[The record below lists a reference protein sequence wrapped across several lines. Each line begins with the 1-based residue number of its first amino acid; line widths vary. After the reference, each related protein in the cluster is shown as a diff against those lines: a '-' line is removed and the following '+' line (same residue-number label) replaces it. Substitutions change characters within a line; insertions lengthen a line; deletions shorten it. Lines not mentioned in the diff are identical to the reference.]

1 MYSCANIGNPSGGPI
16 DKTPPIF
23 MRSNPTPNA
32 VNVKDR
38 KIEIFFDEIV
48 TLKDPSTKIIV
59 SPAQTEMPRMSALG
73 RKVTVELVDSLLPNT
88 TYTIDFSNSIQDNN
102 EGNAIDNFAF
112 AFSTGSVIDSM
123 RVSGYVLDSRTLEPM
138 QSVVVGLQ
146 SNLADSAFHKEK
158 LQRVALTN
166 DRGQF
171 TIRNVSPGSYHIFAL
186 KDLDRDYKFGNPTED
201 IAFLDSIIVPSIGSR
216 EAADTVYNDLN
227 EIDTIMRA
235 TRPAYFPNDILLS
248 MFNED
253 RKSQYL
259 ANNLR
264 VDSTRISLTFAAA
277 SDTLPSLSIVGR
289 NDVPDQWYTLER
301 SQTNDTL
308 TYWIRPPHLVS
319 ADTLMVATTYLRTD
333 TASNLSWGT
342 DTLKFTFQRQ
352 KAKKKKKNEET
363 DSLEQIRFMEL
374 HPLAND
380 TQEVYAPLLLQT
392 GTPIERYSRE
402 AFHLQ
407 RKLQNDTIF
416 YPAEIKSIALRD
428 STLNRRDLMLKVDWE
443 PGAAYTLAV
452 DSLAMTD
459 IYGLQT
465 KPLKVDFNVRKM
477 EEYGNIVFNIPA
489 VRDSAIVELLDGTEK
504 IVLRAPVKSH
514 RAELLNLL
522 PGKYY
527 ARLFI
532 DRNGN
537 GKYDTGN
544 YDMHLQPEETVYYP
558 GAINLKKNWDVEQ
571 TWDIYATPIDKQKP
585 EAIKKNK
592 PERKKWEKVNTEKTE
607 TDEDEENGF
616 SDFSNPNDPNLR
628 NSNNFGNYR
637 KYDSKIYFHFFAQK
651 FAHSTKAHYL
661 CTRKS
666 QQRLCPDGGIGRRAG
681 LKHQWSKIHP
691 GSIPGLGTQKRL

>member
-1 MYSCANIGNPSGGPI
+1 MNNSKSLYYIFIIIAAAVMYSCANIGNPSGGPI

-201 IAFLDSIIVPSIGSR
+201 IALLDSIIVPSIGSR

-319 ADTLMVATTYLRTD
+319 ADTLIVATTYLRTD

-374 HPLAND
+374 HPLANG

-443 PGAAYTLAV
+443 PGAAYKLAV

-628 NSNNFGNYR
+628 NSNNFGDYR
-637 KYDSKIYFHFFAQK
+637 
-651 FAHSTKAHYL
+651 
-661 CTRKS
+661 R
-666 QQRLCPDGGIGRRAG
+666 
-681 LKHQWSKIHP
+681 
-691 GSIPGLGTQKRL
+691 

>member
-1 MYSCANIGNPSGGPI
+1 MNNSKSLYYIFIIIAAAVMYSCANIGNPSGGPI

-301 SQTNDTL
+301 SQINDTL

-319 ADTLMVATTYLRTD
+319 ADTLIVATTYLRTD

-374 HPLAND
+374 HPLANG

-407 RKLQNDTIF
+407 RKLQNDTTF

-428 STLNRRDLMLKVDWE
+428 STLSRRDLMLKVDWE

-571 TWDIYATPIDKQKP
+571 TWDIYATPIDKQKS

-628 NSNNFGNYR
+628 NSNNFGNYSR
-637 KYDSKIYFHFFAQK
+637 
-651 FAHSTKAHYL
+651 
-661 CTRKS
+661 
-666 QQRLCPDGGIGRRAG
+666 
-681 LKHQWSKIHP
+681 
-691 GSIPGLGTQKRL
+691 

>member
-1 MYSCANIGNPSGGPI
+1 MNNSKSLYYIFIIIAAAVMYSCANTGNPSGGPI

-374 HPLAND
+374 HPLANG

-407 RKLQNDTIF
+407 RKLQNDTTF

-428 STLNRRDLMLKVDWE
+428 STLSRRDLMLKVDWE

-504 IVLRAPVKSH
+504 IVLKAPVKSH

-616 SDFSNPNDPNLR
+616 SDFSNPDDPNQR

-637 KYDSKIYFHFFAQK
+637 
-651 FAHSTKAHYL
+651 
-661 CTRKS
+661 R
-666 QQRLCPDGGIGRRAG
+666 
-681 LKHQWSKIHP
+681 
-691 GSIPGLGTQKRL
+691 

>member
-1 MYSCANIGNPSGGPI
+1 MLFSRLALSLQAETENQMNNSKSLYYIFIIIAAAVMYSCANIGNPSGGPI

-123 RVSGYVLDSRTLEPM
+123 RMSGYVLDSRTLEPM

-374 HPLAND
+374 HPLANG

-407 RKLQNDTIF
+407 RKLQNDTTF

-428 STLNRRDLMLKVDWE
+428 STLSRRDLMLKVDWE

-489 VRDSAIVELLDGTEK
+489 VRDSAIVELLDGTDK
-504 IVLRAPVKSH
+504 VVLHTPVKNH
-514 RAELLNLL
+514 RAELLNLQ

-637 KYDSKIYFHFFAQK
+637 
-651 FAHSTKAHYL
+651 
-661 CTRKS
+661 R
-666 QQRLCPDGGIGRRAG
+666 
-681 LKHQWSKIHP
+681 
-691 GSIPGLGTQKRL
+691 

>member
-374 HPLAND
+374 HPLANG

-407 RKLQNDTIF
+407 RKLQNDTTF

-428 STLNRRDLMLKVDWE
+428 STLSRRDLMLNVDWE

-504 IVLRAPVKSH
+504 IVLRAPVKNH

-628 NSNNFGNYR
+628 NSNNFSNYR
-637 KYDSKIYFHFFAQK
+637 
-651 FAHSTKAHYL
+651 
-661 CTRKS
+661 R
-666 QQRLCPDGGIGRRAG
+666 
-681 LKHQWSKIHP
+681 
-691 GSIPGLGTQKRL
+691 

>member
-1 MYSCANIGNPSGGPI
+1 MNNSKSLYYIFIIIAAAVMYSCANIGNPSGGPI

-289 NDVPDQWYTLER
+289 NDVPNQWYTLER

-333 TASNLSWGT
+333 TTSNLSWGT

-374 HPLAND
+374 HPLANG

-402 AFHLQ
+402 TFHLQ
-407 RKLQNDTIF
+407 RKLQNDTTF

-428 STLNRRDLMLKVDWE
+428 STLSRRDLMLKVDWE

-628 NSNNFGNYR
+628 NSNNFGDYR
-637 KYDSKIYFHFFAQK
+637 
-651 FAHSTKAHYL
+651 
-661 CTRKS
+661 R
-666 QQRLCPDGGIGRRAG
+666 
-681 LKHQWSKIHP
+681 
-691 GSIPGLGTQKRL
+691 

>member
-1 MYSCANIGNPSGGPI
+1 MNNSKSLYYIFIIIAAAVMYSCANIGNPSGGPI

-374 HPLAND
+374 HPLANG

-443 PGAAYTLAV
+443 PGAAYKLAV

-637 KYDSKIYFHFFAQK
+637 
-651 FAHSTKAHYL
+651 
-661 CTRKS
+661 R
-666 QQRLCPDGGIGRRAG
+666 
-681 LKHQWSKIHP
+681 
-691 GSIPGLGTQKRL
+691 

>member
-1 MYSCANIGNPSGGPI
+1 MNNSKSLYYIFIIIAAAVMYSCANIGNPSGGPI

-59 SPAQTEMPRMSALG
+59 SPAQTEMPHMSALG

-333 TASNLSWGT
+333 TTSNLSWGT

-374 HPLAND
+374 HPLANG

-407 RKLQNDTIF
+407 RKLQNDTTF

-428 STLNRRDLMLKVDWE
+428 STLSRRDLMLKVDWE

-489 VRDSAIVELLDGTEK
+489 VRDSAIVELLDGTDK
-504 IVLRAPVKSH
+504 VVLHTPVKSH

-571 TWDIYATPIDKQKP
+571 TWDIYATPIDKQKS

-616 SDFSNPNDPNLR
+616 SDFSNPDDPNQR

-637 KYDSKIYFHFFAQK
+637 
-651 FAHSTKAHYL
+651 
-661 CTRKS
+661 R
-666 QQRLCPDGGIGRRAG
+666 
-681 LKHQWSKIHP
+681 
-691 GSIPGLGTQKRL
+691 

>member
-1 MYSCANIGNPSGGPI
+1 MNNSKSLYYIFIIIAAAVMYSCSNIGNPSGGPI

-319 ADTLMVATTYLRTD
+319 ADTLMVATTYLHTD

-374 HPLAND
+374 HPLANG

-407 RKLQNDTIF
+407 RKLQNDTTF

-428 STLNRRDLMLKVDWE
+428 STLSRRDLMLKVDWE

-489 VRDSAIVELLDGTEK
+489 VRDSAIVELLDGTDK
-504 IVLRAPVKSH
+504 VVLHTPVKNH
-514 RAELLNLL
+514 RAELLNLQ

-637 KYDSKIYFHFFAQK
+637 
-651 FAHSTKAHYL
+651 
-661 CTRKS
+661 R
-666 QQRLCPDGGIGRRAG
+666 
-681 LKHQWSKIHP
+681 
-691 GSIPGLGTQKRL
+691 

>member
-1 MYSCANIGNPSGGPI
+1 MNNSKSLYYIFIIIAAAVMYSCANIGNPSGGPI

-319 ADTLMVATTYLRTD
+319 ADTLIVATTYLRTD

-374 HPLAND
+374 HPLANG

-607 TDEDEENGF
+607 TDEDEEIGF

-637 KYDSKIYFHFFAQK
+637 
-651 FAHSTKAHYL
+651 
-661 CTRKS
+661 R
-666 QQRLCPDGGIGRRAG
+666 
-681 LKHQWSKIHP
+681 
-691 GSIPGLGTQKRL
+691 

>member
-1 MYSCANIGNPSGGPI
+1 MNNSKSLYYIFIIIAAAVMYSCANIGNPSGGPI

-201 IAFLDSIIVPSIGSR
+201 IAFLDSIIVPSIGTR

-277 SDTLPSLSIVGR
+277 SDTLPSLNIVGR

-374 HPLAND
+374 HPLANG
-380 TQEVYAPLLLQT
+380 TQEVYAPLQLQT

-428 STLNRRDLMLKVDWE
+428 STLNRRDLVLKVDWE

-477 EEYGNIVFNIPA
+477 EEYGNIVFNITA

-504 IVLRAPVKSH
+504 IVLRAPVKNH

-592 PERKKWEKVNTEKTE
+592 PERKKWEKANTEKTE

-628 NSNNFGNYR
+628 NSNNFGNYSR
-637 KYDSKIYFHFFAQK
+637 
-651 FAHSTKAHYL
+651 
-661 CTRKS
+661 
-666 QQRLCPDGGIGRRAG
+666 
-681 LKHQWSKIHP
+681 
-691 GSIPGLGTQKRL
+691 

>member
-1 MYSCANIGNPSGGPI
+1 MENQMNNSKSLYYIFIIIAAAVMYSCANIGNPSGGPI

-374 HPLAND
+374 HPLANG

-407 RKLQNDTIF
+407 RKLQNDTTF

-504 IVLRAPVKSH
+504 IVLRAPVKNH

-607 TDEDEENGF
+607 TDEDEANGF

-637 KYDSKIYFHFFAQK
+637 K
-651 FAHSTKAHYL
+651 
-661 CTRKS
+661 
-666 QQRLCPDGGIGRRAG
+666 
-681 LKHQWSKIHP
+681 
-691 GSIPGLGTQKRL
+691 

>member
-1 MYSCANIGNPSGGPI
+1 MLFSRLALSLQAETENQMNNSKSLYYIFIIIAAAVMYSCANIGNPSGGPI

-374 HPLAND
+374 HPLANG

-607 TDEDEENGF
+607 TDEDEEIGF

-637 KYDSKIYFHFFAQK
+637 
-651 FAHSTKAHYL
+651 
-661 CTRKS
+661 R
-666 QQRLCPDGGIGRRAG
+666 
-681 LKHQWSKIHP
+681 
-691 GSIPGLGTQKRL
+691 

>member
-1 MYSCANIGNPSGGPI
+1 MENQMNNSKSLYYIFIIIAAAVMYSCANIGNPSGGPI

-374 HPLAND
+374 HPLANG

-407 RKLQNDTIF
+407 RKLQNDTTF

-428 STLNRRDLMLKVDWE
+428 STLSRRDLMLKVDWE

-628 NSNNFGNYR
+628 NSNNFGNYSR
-637 KYDSKIYFHFFAQK
+637 
-651 FAHSTKAHYL
+651 
-661 CTRKS
+661 
-666 QQRLCPDGGIGRRAG
+666 
-681 LKHQWSKIHP
+681 
-691 GSIPGLGTQKRL
+691 

>member
-1 MYSCANIGNPSGGPI
+1 MNNSKSLYYIFIIIAAAVMYSCANIGNPSGGPI

-123 RVSGYVLDSRTLEPM
+123 RVSGYVIDSRTLEPM

-201 IAFLDSIIVPSIGSR
+201 IAFLDSIIVPSIGTR

-374 HPLAND
+374 HPLANG

-428 STLNRRDLMLKVDWE
+428 STLNRRDLVLKVDWE

-477 EEYGNIVFNIPA
+477 EEYGNIVFNITA

-504 IVLRAPVKSH
+504 IVLRAPVKNH

-616 SDFSNPNDPNLR
+616 SDFSNPNDPNQR
-628 NSNNFGNYR
+628 NSNNFGNYSR
-637 KYDSKIYFHFFAQK
+637 
-651 FAHSTKAHYL
+651 
-661 CTRKS
+661 
-666 QQRLCPDGGIGRRAG
+666 
-681 LKHQWSKIHP
+681 
-691 GSIPGLGTQKRL
+691 

>member
-319 ADTLMVATTYLRTD
+319 ADTLIVATTYLRTD

-374 HPLAND
+374 HPLANG

-428 STLNRRDLMLKVDWE
+428 STLSRRDLMLKVDWE

-452 DSLAMTD
+452 DSLAITD

-607 TDEDEENGF
+607 TDEDEEIGF

-637 KYDSKIYFHFFAQK
+637 
-651 FAHSTKAHYL
+651 
-661 CTRKS
+661 R
-666 QQRLCPDGGIGRRAG
+666 
-681 LKHQWSKIHP
+681 
-691 GSIPGLGTQKRL
+691 

>member
-59 SPAQTEMPRMSALG
+59 SPAQTEMPRMSTLG

-123 RVSGYVLDSRTLEPM
+123 RVSGYVIDSRTLEPM

-201 IAFLDSIIVPSIGSR
+201 IAFLDSIIVPSIGTR

-259 ANNLR
+259 ANNMR

-277 SDTLPSLSIVGR
+277 SDTLPSLNIVGR

-374 HPLAND
+374 HPLANG

-428 STLNRRDLMLKVDWE
+428 STLNRRDLVLKVDWE

-477 EEYGNIVFNIPA
+477 EEYGNIVFNITA

-504 IVLRAPVKSH
+504 IVLRTPVKNH

-616 SDFSNPNDPNLR
+616 SDFSNPNDPNQR
-628 NSNNFGNYR
+628 NSNNFGNYSR
-637 KYDSKIYFHFFAQK
+637 
-651 FAHSTKAHYL
+651 
-661 CTRKS
+661 
-666 QQRLCPDGGIGRRAG
+666 
-681 LKHQWSKIHP
+681 
-691 GSIPGLGTQKRL
+691 

>member
-1 MYSCANIGNPSGGPI
+1 MNNSKSLYYIFIIIAAAVMYSCANIGNPSGGPI

-319 ADTLMVATTYLRTD
+319 ADTLIVATTYLRTD

-374 HPLAND
+374 HPLANG

-407 RKLQNDTIF
+407 RKLQNDTTF

-428 STLNRRDLMLKVDWE
+428 STLSRRDLMLKVDWE
-443 PGAAYTLAV
+443 PGAAYTFAV

-571 TWDIYATPIDKQKP
+571 TWDIYATPIDKQKS

-628 NSNNFGNYR
+628 NSNNFGNYSR
-637 KYDSKIYFHFFAQK
+637 
-651 FAHSTKAHYL
+651 
-661 CTRKS
+661 
-666 QQRLCPDGGIGRRAG
+666 
-681 LKHQWSKIHP
+681 
-691 GSIPGLGTQKRL
+691 

>member
-352 KAKKKKKNEET
+352 KTKKKKKNEET

-374 HPLAND
+374 HPLANG

-407 RKLQNDTIF
+407 RKLQNDTTF

-428 STLNRRDLMLKVDWE
+428 STLSRRDLMLKVDWE
-443 PGAAYTLAV
+443 PGAAYKLAV

-489 VRDSAIVELLDGTEK
+489 VRDSAIVELLDGTDK
-504 IVLRAPVKSH
+504 VVLHTPVKNH
-514 RAELLNLL
+514 RAELLNLQ

-637 KYDSKIYFHFFAQK
+637 
-651 FAHSTKAHYL
+651 
-661 CTRKS
+661 R
-666 QQRLCPDGGIGRRAG
+666 
-681 LKHQWSKIHP
+681 
-691 GSIPGLGTQKRL
+691 

>member
-1 MYSCANIGNPSGGPI
+1 MNNSKSLYYIFIIIAAAVMYSCANIGNPSGGPI

-48 TLKDPSTKIIV
+48 SLKDPSTKIIV

-235 TRPAYFPNDILLS
+235 TRPAYFPNDMLLS

-374 HPLAND
+374 HPLANG

-407 RKLQNDTIF
+407 RKLQNDTTF

-428 STLNRRDLMLKVDWE
+428 STLSRRDLMLKVDWE
-443 PGAAYTLAV
+443 PGAAYKLAV

-489 VRDSAIVELLDGTEK
+489 VRDSAIVELLDGTDK
-504 IVLRAPVKSH
+504 VVLHTPVKNH
-514 RAELLNLL
+514 RAELLNLQ

-628 NSNNFGNYR
+628 NSNNFGDYR
-637 KYDSKIYFHFFAQK
+637 
-651 FAHSTKAHYL
+651 
-661 CTRKS
+661 R
-666 QQRLCPDGGIGRRAG
+666 
-681 LKHQWSKIHP
+681 
-691 GSIPGLGTQKRL
+691 

>member
-235 TRPAYFPNDILLS
+235 TRPAYFPNDILLP

-264 VDSTRISLTFAAA
+264 VDSTRISLTFVAA

-363 DSLEQIRFMEL
+363 DSLEQMRFMEL
-374 HPLAND
+374 HPLANG

-504 IVLRAPVKSH
+504 IVLRAPVKNH

-628 NSNNFGNYR
+628 NSNNFGNYSR
-637 KYDSKIYFHFFAQK
+637 
-651 FAHSTKAHYL
+651 
-661 CTRKS
+661 
-666 QQRLCPDGGIGRRAG
+666 
-681 LKHQWSKIHP
+681 
-691 GSIPGLGTQKRL
+691 

>member
-1 MYSCANIGNPSGGPI
+1 MLFSRLALSLQAETENQMNNSKSLYYIFIIIAAAVMYSCANIGNPSGGPI

-374 HPLAND
+374 HPLANG

-407 RKLQNDTIF
+407 RKLQNDTTF

-428 STLNRRDLMLKVDWE
+428 STLSRRDLMLKVDWE

-477 EEYGNIVFNIPA
+477 EEYGNIVFNITA

-504 IVLRAPVKSH
+504 IVLRAPVKNH

-544 YDMHLQPEETVYYP
+544 YDMYLQPEETVYYP

-637 KYDSKIYFHFFAQK
+637 
-651 FAHSTKAHYL
+651 
-661 CTRKS
+661 R
-666 QQRLCPDGGIGRRAG
+666 
-681 LKHQWSKIHP
+681 
-691 GSIPGLGTQKRL
+691 

>member
-1 MYSCANIGNPSGGPI
+1 MNNSKSLYYIFIIIAAAVMYSCANIGNPSGGPI

-333 TASNLSWGT
+333 TTSNLSWGT

-374 HPLAND
+374 HPLANG

-407 RKLQNDTIF
+407 RKLQNDTTF

-428 STLNRRDLMLKVDWE
+428 STLSRRDLMLKVDWE

-489 VRDSAIVELLDGTEK
+489 VRDSAIVELLDGTDK
-504 IVLRAPVKSH
+504 VVLHTPVKSH

-592 PERKKWEKVNTEKTE
+592 PERKKWEKVSTEKTE

-616 SDFSNPNDPNLR
+616 SDFSNPNDPNPR
-628 NSNNFGNYR
+628 NSNNFDNYR
-637 KYDSKIYFHFFAQK
+637 
-651 FAHSTKAHYL
+651 
-661 CTRKS
+661 R
-666 QQRLCPDGGIGRRAG
+666 
-681 LKHQWSKIHP
+681 
-691 GSIPGLGTQKRL
+691 

>member
-374 HPLAND
+374 HPLANG

-465 KPLKVDFNVRKM
+465 KPLNVDFNVRKM
-477 EEYGNIVFNIPA
+477 EEYGNIVFNITA

-504 IVLRAPVKSH
+504 IVLSAPVKNH

-637 KYDSKIYFHFFAQK
+637 K
-651 FAHSTKAHYL
+651 
-661 CTRKS
+661 
-666 QQRLCPDGGIGRRAG
+666 
-681 LKHQWSKIHP
+681 
-691 GSIPGLGTQKRL
+691 

>member
-374 HPLAND
+374 HPLANG

-428 STLNRRDLMLKVDWE
+428 STLSRRDLMLKVDWE

-504 IVLRAPVKSH
+504 IVLRAPVKNH

-607 TDEDEENGF
+607 TDEDEEIGF

-637 KYDSKIYFHFFAQK
+637 
-651 FAHSTKAHYL
+651 
-661 CTRKS
+661 R
-666 QQRLCPDGGIGRRAG
+666 
-681 LKHQWSKIHP
+681 
-691 GSIPGLGTQKRL
+691 

>member
-1 MYSCANIGNPSGGPI
+1 MNNSKSLYYIFIIIAAAVMYSCANIGNPSGGPI

-123 RVSGYVLDSRTLEPM
+123 RVSGYVIDSRTLEPM

-374 HPLAND
+374 HPLANG

-428 STLNRRDLMLKVDWE
+428 STLNRRDLVLKVDWE

-477 EEYGNIVFNIPA
+477 EEYGNIVFNITA

-504 IVLRAPVKSH
+504 IVLRAPVKNH

-616 SDFSNPNDPNLR
+616 SDFSNPNDPNQR

-637 KYDSKIYFHFFAQK
+637 
-651 FAHSTKAHYL
+651 
-661 CTRKS
+661 R
-666 QQRLCPDGGIGRRAG
+666 
-681 LKHQWSKIHP
+681 
-691 GSIPGLGTQKRL
+691 

>member
-123 RVSGYVLDSRTLEPM
+123 RVSGYVLDSRTLEPI

-374 HPLAND
+374 HPLANG

-407 RKLQNDTIF
+407 RKLQNDTTF

-428 STLNRRDLMLKVDWE
+428 STLSRRDLMLKVDWE

-459 IYGLQT
+459 VYGLQT

-628 NSNNFGNYR
+628 NSNNFGDYR
-637 KYDSKIYFHFFAQK
+637 
-651 FAHSTKAHYL
+651 
-661 CTRKS
+661 R
-666 QQRLCPDGGIGRRAG
+666 
-681 LKHQWSKIHP
+681 
-691 GSIPGLGTQKRL
+691 

>member
-1 MYSCANIGNPSGGPI
+1 MLFSRLALSLQAETENQMNNSKSLYYIFIIIAAAVMYSCANIGNPSGGPI

-374 HPLAND
+374 HPLANG

-407 RKLQNDTIF
+407 RKLQNDTTF

-428 STLNRRDLMLKVDWE
+428 STLSRRDLMLKVDWE

-628 NSNNFGNYR
+628 NFNNFGNYR
-637 KYDSKIYFHFFAQK
+637 
-651 FAHSTKAHYL
+651 
-661 CTRKS
+661 R
-666 QQRLCPDGGIGRRAG
+666 
-681 LKHQWSKIHP
+681 
-691 GSIPGLGTQKRL
+691 

>member
-374 HPLAND
+374 HPLANG

-407 RKLQNDTIF
+407 RKLQNDTTF

-428 STLNRRDLMLKVDWE
+428 STLSRRDLMLKVDWE

-571 TWDIYATPIDKQKP
+571 TWDIYATPIDKQKS

-628 NSNNFGNYR
+628 NSNNFGNYSR
-637 KYDSKIYFHFFAQK
+637 
-651 FAHSTKAHYL
+651 
-661 CTRKS
+661 
-666 QQRLCPDGGIGRRAG
+666 
-681 LKHQWSKIHP
+681 
-691 GSIPGLGTQKRL
+691 

>member
-38 KIEIFFDEIV
+38 KIDIFFDEIV

-319 ADTLMVATTYLRTD
+319 ADTLIVATTYLRTD

-374 HPLAND
+374 HPLANG

-407 RKLQNDTIF
+407 RKLQNDTTF

-443 PGAAYTLAV
+443 PGAAYKLAV

-477 EEYGNIVFNIPA
+477 EEYGNIVFNITA

-504 IVLRAPVKSH
+504 IVLRAPVKNH

-628 NSNNFGNYR
+628 NSNNFGNYSR
-637 KYDSKIYFHFFAQK
+637 
-651 FAHSTKAHYL
+651 
-661 CTRKS
+661 
-666 QQRLCPDGGIGRRAG
+666 
-681 LKHQWSKIHP
+681 
-691 GSIPGLGTQKRL
+691 

>member
-1 MYSCANIGNPSGGPI
+1 MNNSKSLYYIFIIIAAAVMYSCANIGNPSGGPI

-216 EAADTVYNDLN
+216 EAADTVYNDIN

-374 HPLAND
+374 HPLANG

-407 RKLQNDTIF
+407 RKLQNDTTF

-428 STLNRRDLMLKVDWE
+428 STLSRRDLMLKVDWE

-637 KYDSKIYFHFFAQK
+637 
-651 FAHSTKAHYL
+651 
-661 CTRKS
+661 R
-666 QQRLCPDGGIGRRAG
+666 
-681 LKHQWSKIHP
+681 
-691 GSIPGLGTQKRL
+691 

>member
-1 MYSCANIGNPSGGPI
+1 MNNSKSLYYIFIIIAAAVMYSCANIGNPSGGPI

-112 AFSTGSVIDSM
+112 AFSTGSAIDSM

-201 IAFLDSIIVPSIGSR
+201 IAFLDSIIVPSIGTR

-363 DSLEQIRFMEL
+363 DSLEQMRFMEL
-374 HPLAND
+374 HPLANG

-407 RKLQNDTIF
+407 RKLQNDTTF

-504 IVLRAPVKSH
+504 IVLRAPVKNH

-628 NSNNFGNYR
+628 NSNNFG
-637 KYDSKIYFHFFAQK
+637 D
-651 FAHSTKAHYL
+651 YL
-661 CTRKS
+661 R
-666 QQRLCPDGGIGRRAG
+666 
-681 LKHQWSKIHP
+681 
-691 GSIPGLGTQKRL
+691 

>member
-1 MYSCANIGNPSGGPI
+1 MNNSKSLYYIFIIIAAAVMYSCANIGNPSGGPI

-201 IAFLDSIIVPSIGSR
+201 IAFLDSIIVPSIGTR

-289 NDVPDQWYTLER
+289 NDVPDQWNTLER

-374 HPLAND
+374 HPLANG

-428 STLNRRDLMLKVDWE
+428 STLNRRDLVLKVDWE

-477 EEYGNIVFNIPA
+477 EEYGNIVFNITA

-504 IVLRAPVKSH
+504 IVLRAPVKNH

-628 NSNNFGNYR
+628 NSNNFGNYSR
-637 KYDSKIYFHFFAQK
+637 
-651 FAHSTKAHYL
+651 
-661 CTRKS
+661 
-666 QQRLCPDGGIGRRAG
+666 
-681 LKHQWSKIHP
+681 
-691 GSIPGLGTQKRL
+691 

>member
-1 MYSCANIGNPSGGPI
+1 MLFSRLALSLQAETENQMNNSKSLYYIFIIIAAAVMYSCANIGNPSGGPI

-333 TASNLSWGT
+333 TASNLSWGN

-374 HPLAND
+374 HPLANG

-407 RKLQNDTIF
+407 RKLQNDTTF

-428 STLNRRDLMLKVDWE
+428 STLSRRDLMLKVDWE

-489 VRDSAIVELLDGTEK
+489 VRDSAIVELLDGTDK
-504 IVLRAPVKSH
+504 VVLHTPVKNH
-514 RAELLNLL
+514 RAELLNLQ

-637 KYDSKIYFHFFAQK
+637 
-651 FAHSTKAHYL
+651 
-661 CTRKS
+661 R
-666 QQRLCPDGGIGRRAG
+666 
-681 LKHQWSKIHP
+681 
-691 GSIPGLGTQKRL
+691 

>member
-1 MYSCANIGNPSGGPI
+1 MNNSKSLYYIFIIIAAAVMYSCANIGNPSGGPI

-48 TLKDPSTKIIV
+48 TLKGPSTKIIV

-201 IAFLDSIIVPSIGSR
+201 IAFLDSIIVPSIGTR

-374 HPLAND
+374 HPLANG

-428 STLNRRDLMLKVDWE
+428 STLNRRDLVLKVDWE

-477 EEYGNIVFNIPA
+477 EEYGNIVFNITA

-504 IVLRAPVKSH
+504 IVLRTPVKNH

-616 SDFSNPNDPNLR
+616 SDFSNPNDPNQR
-628 NSNNFGNYR
+628 NSNNFGNYSR
-637 KYDSKIYFHFFAQK
+637 
-651 FAHSTKAHYL
+651 
-661 CTRKS
+661 
-666 QQRLCPDGGIGRRAG
+666 
-681 LKHQWSKIHP
+681 
-691 GSIPGLGTQKRL
+691 

>member
-201 IAFLDSIIVPSIGSR
+201 IAFLDSIIVPSIGTR
-216 EAADTVYNDLN
+216 EADDTVYNDLN

-259 ANNLR
+259 ANDMR

-289 NDVPDQWYTLER
+289 NDVPDQWHTLER

-374 HPLAND
+374 HPLANG

-428 STLNRRDLMLKVDWE
+428 STLNRRDLVLKVDWE

-477 EEYGNIVFNIPA
+477 EEYGNIVFNITA

-504 IVLRAPVKSH
+504 IVLRAPVKNH

-628 NSNNFGNYR
+628 NSNNFGNYSR
-637 KYDSKIYFHFFAQK
+637 
-651 FAHSTKAHYL
+651 
-661 CTRKS
+661 
-666 QQRLCPDGGIGRRAG
+666 
-681 LKHQWSKIHP
+681 
-691 GSIPGLGTQKRL
+691 

>member
-1 MYSCANIGNPSGGPI
+1 MLFSRLALSLQAETENQMNNSKSLYYIFIIIAAAVMYSCANIGNPSGGPI

-374 HPLAND
+374 HPLANG

-428 STLNRRDLMLKVDWE
+428 STLSRRDLMLKVDWE

-452 DSLAMTD
+452 DSLAITD

-607 TDEDEENGF
+607 TDEDEEIGF

-637 KYDSKIYFHFFAQK
+637 K
-651 FAHSTKAHYL
+651 
-661 CTRKS
+661 
-666 QQRLCPDGGIGRRAG
+666 
-681 LKHQWSKIHP
+681 
-691 GSIPGLGTQKRL
+691 

>member
-1 MYSCANIGNPSGGPI
+1 MLFSRLALSLQTETENQMNNSKSLYYIFIIVAAAVMYSCANIGNPSGGPI

-201 IAFLDSIIVPSIGSR
+201 IAFLGSIIVPSIGSR

-374 HPLAND
+374 HPLANG

-407 RKLQNDTIF
+407 RKLQNDTTF

-428 STLNRRDLMLKVDWE
+428 STLSRRDLMLKVDWE

-489 VRDSAIVELLDGTEK
+489 VRDSAIVELLDGTDK
-504 IVLRAPVKSH
+504 VVLHTPVKNH
-514 RAELLNLL
+514 RAELLNLQ

-637 KYDSKIYFHFFAQK
+637 
-651 FAHSTKAHYL
+651 
-661 CTRKS
+661 R
-666 QQRLCPDGGIGRRAG
+666 
-681 LKHQWSKIHP
+681 
-691 GSIPGLGTQKRL
+691 

>member
-1 MYSCANIGNPSGGPI
+1 MNNSKSLYYIFIIIAAAVMYSCANIGNPSGGPI

-319 ADTLMVATTYLRTD
+319 ADTLIVATTYLRTD

-374 HPLAND
+374 HPLANG

-407 RKLQNDTIF
+407 RKLQNDTTF

-504 IVLRAPVKSH
+504 IVLRAPVKNH

-637 KYDSKIYFHFFAQK
+637 K
-651 FAHSTKAHYL
+651 
-661 CTRKS
+661 
-666 QQRLCPDGGIGRRAG
+666 
-681 LKHQWSKIHP
+681 
-691 GSIPGLGTQKRL
+691 

>member
-1 MYSCANIGNPSGGPI
+1 MDNSKSLYYIFIIIAAAVMYSCANIGNPSGGPI

-374 HPLAND
+374 HPLANG

-477 EEYGNIVFNIPA
+477 EEYGNIVFNITA

-504 IVLRAPVKSH
+504 IVLRAPVKNH

-616 SDFSNPNDPNLR
+616 SDFSNPNDPNQR

-637 KYDSKIYFHFFAQK
+637 
-651 FAHSTKAHYL
+651 
-661 CTRKS
+661 R
-666 QQRLCPDGGIGRRAG
+666 
-681 LKHQWSKIHP
+681 
-691 GSIPGLGTQKRL
+691 